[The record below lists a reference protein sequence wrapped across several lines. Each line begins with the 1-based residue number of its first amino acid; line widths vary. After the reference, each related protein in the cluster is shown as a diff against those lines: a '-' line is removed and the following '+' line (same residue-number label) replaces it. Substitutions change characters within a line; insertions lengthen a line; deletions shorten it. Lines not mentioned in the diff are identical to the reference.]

1 MSRALLP
8 TLDRHLAGQFARNAA
23 MVAAV
28 TVAVFLVLDVLLG
41 FQLLTRQA
49 PSAWTK
55 LELFACR
62 VPGLLNFAVPVA
74 AVVAVLATAAPM
86 LRRGEFTAL
95 GAAGIPLQRSI
106 RALVLG
112 CLALG
117 AIDTAIADLAT
128 PPATA
133 RALALQ
139 DLLEGQNREG
149 RVWRGDRGDTW
160 FAGGAKLVG
169 VDRPVL
175 SQVVVADPGR
185 MVLAG
190 ELAWEGG
197 RWTAPSGCTVLIVE
211 RGAQR
216 LERTPPGDLPAA
228 VGLDLPPEELY
239 RRLLPRYTMTGAE
252 LLARAER
259 ADIATLW
266 SRLVRVALAP
276 LAAMA
281 ALAVFVRFGNR
292 DRIAVAVV
300 RASAAALLPAV
311 LLALAA
317 MAADTAPVHP
327 AVAVLAGCAV
337 AAVPPLWLWRRWRL

>member
-1 MSRALLP
+1 MSAALS
-8 TLDRHLAGQFARNAA
+8 TLDRHLAGQFLRNTA
-23 MVAAV
+23 MVAAA
-28 TVAVFLVLDVLLG
+28 TVVVFMVLDVLLG

-49 PSAWTK
+49 PSPWTK

-62 VPGLLNFAVPVA
+62 VPGLLNFAIPVA
-74 AVVAVLATAAPM
+74 AVISVLATAAPM

-95 GAAGIPLQRSI
+95 GAAGIPLQRST
-106 RALVLG
+106 RALLIG

-117 AIDTAIADLAT
+117 AVDTVVADLAT

-149 RVWRGDRGDTW
+149 RVWRSDDGSTW

-169 VDRPVL
+169 VDQPVL
-175 SQVVVADPGR
+175 KQVVVAGPDA

-190 ELAWEGG
+190 RVVWSRGG
-197 RWTAPSGCTVLIVE
+197 WSSPTGCTVLRVE
-211 RGAQR
+211 GGAQR
-216 LERTPPGDLPAA
+216 LERVPPGPLPRGAA
-228 VGLDLPPEELY
+228 LALAPDDLY
-239 RRLLPRYTMTGAE
+239 RRLLPRYTMTSAE

-259 ADIATLW
+259 ADIAMFW
-266 SRLVRVALAP
+266 SRLVRVLIPP

-281 ALAVFVRFGNR
+281 ALAVFVRFRNR

-300 RASAAALLPAV
+300 QATGAGLLPVV
-311 LLALAA
+311 LLVLAG
-317 MAADTAPVHP
+317 MAADTAPFHP
-327 AVAVLAGCAV
+327 ALAVASGCVLACL
-337 AAVPPLWLWRRWRL
+337 PPLWLWWRWRM

>member
-1 MSRALLP
+1 MKLS
-8 TLDRHLAGQFARNAA
+8 TLDRHLAAQFARNAA
-23 MVAAV
+23 MVTAV

-49 PSAWTK
+49 PSPWTK

-62 VPGLLNFAVPVA
+62 VPGLLNFAIPVA

-95 GAAGIPLQRSI
+95 GAAGIPLQRST
-106 RALVLG
+106 RALLLG

-139 DLLEGQNREG
+139 DMLEGQNREG

-169 VDRPVL
+169 IDRPVL
-175 SQVVVADPGR
+175 TQVVVADAAT
-185 MVLAG
+185 MALAG
-190 ELAWEGG
+190 TLAWQGG
-197 RWTAPSGCTVLIVE
+197 RWTAPHGCTVLHVE
-211 RGAQR
+211 GGAQR
-216 LERTPPGDLPAA
+216 LERSPPGELPAA
-228 VGLDLPPEELY
+228 IRLDQEPEQLY
-239 RRLLPRYTMTGAE
+239 RRLLPRYTMSGAE
-252 LLARAER
+252 LLARGESS
-259 ADIATLW
+259 DIAMFW
-266 SRLVRVALAP
+266 SRLVRVLVPP

-292 DRIAVAVV
+292 DRIAVATIS
-300 RASAAALLPAV
+300 ASAAALLPVA
-311 LLALAA
+311 LLMLTA
-317 MAADTAPVHP
+317 MAADTVAVHP
-327 AVAVLAGCAV
+327 AVAVLVGSV
-337 AAVPPLWLWRRWRL
+337 LAALPPLWLWRRWRL